1 MPPAGDLDGSLKGE
15 GHSERIDP
23 TIVPIGVL
31 TVHRVRYE
39 FAVPYCRGK
48 RVLDVACGAGYGS
61 DMLVGVGR
69 CVTGLDLDVGAAAH
83 ARTHY
88 RHEGLWFTVGDAGRL
103 PFRDASFDAV
113 VSFETIEHLAEIPRY
128 LGEVRRVLAPGGVY
142 IVSTPRVRRTTQWP
156 KNPHHVVEF
165 SAGDFVALL
174 RAEFRDVE
182 AYAQARVQ
190 SRAHYLLQKLDFLHL
205 RRFVPSRLRHTVD
218 SKLGTTP
225 FEEMQ
230 PGDQMIVKGNPA
242 QSEYIVAVC
251 RIR

>member
-1 MPPAGDLDGSLKGE
+1 VPLPGDLDGSLKGE

-23 TIVPIGVL
+23 TTVPIGVL

-39 FAVPYCRGK
+39 FALPYCRGK

-61 DMLVGVGR
+61 DLLAGVAR
-69 CVTGLDLDVGAAAH
+69 RVTGLDVDVGAAAH

-88 RHEGLWFTVGDAGRL
+88 PRERLWFTVGDAGRL
-103 PFRDASFDAV
+103 PFGDASFDAV

-128 LGEVRRVLAPGGVY
+128 LGEVRRVLAPGGVF

-165 SAGDFVALL
+165 SAGEFVALL

-182 AYAQARVQ
+182 AYGQARVQ
-190 SRAHYLLQKLDFLHL
+190 SRAHYLLQKLDILHL

-225 FEEMQ
+225 LEEMRSR
-230 PGDQMIVKGNPA
+230 DQVIVKGNPA
-242 QSEYIVAVC
+242 RSEYVVAVC
-251 RIR
+251 RV